1 MPICSEHQKQN
12 ESKLK
17 TLFDKCGWVM
27 YPHKNAEGHQENTIL
42 HFKAYTETFQ
52 VPCQAQSNL
61 DLPTMQNISHNPE
74 QTDTEDE
81 EYENISQVSVSP
93 SKILFVYEALS
104 DSGSEIQ
111 IMGDGGATIAPVNKD
126 DLANIGPSIE
136 TGKTRISGVANHELP
151 QSATT
156 VQISLTSI
164 FDNEWQ
170 SNQFQAAV
178 LPVIRELNA
187 ADHTAAIS
195 EALKALVLIS

>member
-1 MPICSEHQKQN
+1 
-12 ESKLK
+12 
-17 TLFDKCGWVM
+17 
-27 YPHKNAEGHQENTIL
+27 
-42 HFKAYTETFQ
+42 
-52 VPCQAQSNL
+52 
-61 DLPTMQNISHNPE
+61 MQNISHNPE

-111 IMGDGGATIAPVNKD
+111 IMGDGGATIALVNKD

-164 FDNEWQ
+164 FDNELQ

-195 EALKALVLIS
+195 EALKALESKLS